1 MDYGKKRGCSRE
13 EREKERLKH
22 KYKKEFKGAL
32 RELRKDSR
40 FLAREKL
47 NEVIQ
52 RCDKRANIT
61 AKTTKWKLLTFV
73 LSVFQRHGEEE
84 EGEGTVWQSGLSGG
98 GVEGPEEEE
107 EKVNVHISTHLSI
120 TCSLLKRPEE
130 KSASHL
136 EHLELN
142 SSFFYSKSCN
152 KLTFLVYNHGSIHHG
167 LTLSSCSSNNGAS
180 SSVIKLAVLLPGK
193 RSQI

>member
-1 MDYGKKRGCSRE
+1 MSDGGFLFLRSKKWGPTAHNGFALRLDYGKKRGCSRE

-52 RCDKRANIT
+52 RCGRRASII
-61 AKTTKWKLLTFV
+61 ATTTTWKLLTFD

-84 EGEGTVWQSGLSGG
+84 EGEGTVWEPGLSGG

-107 EKVNVHISTHLSI
+107 EKVNIHISTHLSI
-120 TCSLLKRPEE
+120 TCSLLNRPEE
-130 KSASHL
+130 KSASK
-136 EHLELN
+136 HLELN
-142 SSFFYSKSCN
+142 SFLLFFFSLN
-152 KLTFLVYNHGSIHHG
+152 IPN
-167 LTLSSCSSNNGAS
+167 
-180 SSVIKLAVLLPGK
+180 SVIN
-193 RSQI
+193 